1 MTAAVCVC
9 AAVCLCCRSEF
20 SVSLVVLLATAGF
33 GLVDDNRS
41 ALDTILLVSA
51 LIAAPGIALL
61 TMCHEY
67 GLPVIGSGL
76 AWIIGV
82 GACTFLAYVPL
93 GTMLFDRLLG
103 AAKEEMTSSLLNLIM
118 DASVLLGTATLLCY
132 KDFLQP
138 LPAASSTAPLL
149 VANGSDTT
157 SSDSANVAAA
167 ALDEDAAHMHRFFC
181 GACKEGGLAVSV
193 LLLLATW
200 SLGSAVDRRRRVVEK
215 LDAAEA
221 L

>member
-1 MTAAVCVC
+1 M
-9 AAVCLCCRSEF
+9 CLCCRSEF

-138 LPAASSTAPLL
+138 LPASASSTAPLL

-157 SSDSANVAAA
+157 TSSDSANLAAA

>member
-1 MTAAVCVC
+1 MCVP
-9 AAVCLCCRSEF
+9 LSLRCRSEF